1 MTPVLCV
8 QDCKLTEWTS
18 WSQPNAT
25 CGDVQVNR
33 DAMFT
38 ADTYIEE
45 LDSSSSIVFTVMFVR
60 NRACI
65 VVGEAAEGTTCGTED
80 CGEDVNYAE
89 SNTVRAEQGAGL
101 GRWREALFR

>member
-1 MTPVLCV
+1 MTPRAVCAGLQADRVDQLVTAKRDMWRCA
-8 QDCKLTEWTS
+8 
-18 WSQPNAT
+18 SQQ
-25 CGDVQVNR
+25 GRYV
-33 DAMFT
+33 
-38 ADTYIEE
+38 Y
-45 LDSSSSIVFTVMFVR
+45 SSSSIVFTVMFVR

-101 GRWREALFR
+101 GAE

>member
-1 MTPVLCV
+1 
-8 QDCKLTEWTS
+8 
-18 WSQPNAT
+18 
-25 CGDVQVNR
+25 
-33 DAMFT
+33 
-38 ADTYIEE
+38 
-45 LDSSSSIVFTVMFVR
+45 MFVR

-65 VVGEAAEGTTCGTED
+65 VVGEAAGGTTCGTED

>member
-1 MTPVLCV
+1 
-8 QDCKLTEWTS
+8 
-18 WSQPNAT
+18 
-25 CGDVQVNR
+25 
-33 DAMFT
+33 MFT
-38 ADTYIEE
+38 ADRFIEE
-45 LDSSSSIVFTVMFVR
+45 IDFSSSIVFTVMFVR

>member
-38 ADTYIEE
+38 AMLTDNILKNYV
-45 LDSSSSIVFTVMFVR
+45 DSSSSILFTVMFVR

-89 SNTVRAEQGAGL
+89 SNTVRAE
-101 GRWREALFR
+101 